1 MCRLSDPDSD
11 VRESRVAECSGGGSG
26 PDVRGRKAE
35 KKIRHWRQHRE
46 ESKAV
51 GGSVAFECIFVVY

>member
-1 MCRLSDPDSD
+1 MCGSENTDPDG
-11 VRESRVAECSGGGSG
+11 RRRRVAECSGGGSG
-26 PDVRGRKAE
+26 SDVRGRKAE
-35 KKIRHWRQHRE
+35 KKIRHWRQYRE